1 MEKYAISNVERQM
14 TNWENIFATYIID
27 EALILQVYK
36 ELYYQYQYINKK
48 TANKDQYFKRKISKV
63 QE

>member
-48 TANKDQYFKRKISKV
+48 WPIKINILK
-63 QE
+63 EK